1 MVQFSEGKV
10 DTLEL
15 DNEVKEVDVL
25 PLLLVLRKYFV
36 NAYNLFHDRR
46 VTNWSPNYTIYEFT
60 IDLTIIINTHN
71 NNSHDSNLSNLV

>member
-1 MVQFSEGKV
+1 M

-46 VTNWSPNYTIYEFT
+46 VTN
-60 IDLTIIINTHN
+60 
-71 NNSHDSNLSNLV
+71 